1 MHMYNANVLAHVIL
15 AQCRRARAFTPA
27 DRDTIRR
34 LLPRLSGMVFV
45 LATLAL
51 RYYSVEVG

>member
-1 MHMYNANVLAHVIL
+1 MYNANILAHVIL
-15 AQCRRARAFTPA
+15 AHARRMRSFSADDRA
-27 DRDTIRR
+27 TIVQ

-51 RYYSVEVG
+51 RYYTVEVG

>member
-1 MHMYNANVLAHVIL
+1 MYNANVLAHVIL
-15 AQCRRARAFTPA
+15 AHARRTRTFSSDDRATVA
-27 DRDTIRR
+27 E

>member
-1 MHMYNANVLAHVIL
+1 MYNANVLAHVIL
-15 AQCRRARAFTPA
+15 AHARRTRCWRAD
-27 DRDTIRR
+27 DRATIVQ

-51 RYYSVEVG
+51 RYYSVEVA

>member
-1 MHMYNANVLAHVIL
+1 MYNANLLAHVIL
-15 AQCRRARAFTPA
+15 AHARRTRCFPPA
-27 DRDTIRR
+27 DRATVQQ

>member
-1 MHMYNANVLAHVIL
+1 MYNANLLAHVIL
-15 AQCRRARAFTPA
+15 AQCRRRRTFSAEDRA
-27 DRDTIRR
+27 TIKQ

-51 RYYSVEVG
+51 RYYSVEVA

>member
-1 MHMYNANVLAHVIL
+1 MYNANVLAHVIL
-15 AQCRRARAFTPA
+15 AARRGGRTLTSDDRATLVA
-27 DRDTIRR
+27 

-51 RYYSVEVG
+51 RYYSIEVA